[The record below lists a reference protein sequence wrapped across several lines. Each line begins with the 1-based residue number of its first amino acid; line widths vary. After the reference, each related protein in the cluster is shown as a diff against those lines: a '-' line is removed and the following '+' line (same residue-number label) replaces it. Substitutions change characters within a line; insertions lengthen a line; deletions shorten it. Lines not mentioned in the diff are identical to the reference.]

1 MISSSRP
8 VIVGVDGAPESEL
21 AVRWGAREAVSL
33 RVPLT
38 LLHSHSYAA
47 MYGAMGAY
55 AFPAETNPALDRAGA
70 QDIVDEAVKRQRAAH
85 PDGPETTGLVVEN
98 SRAGGLLE
106 ASAEASV
113 VVVGS
118 RHLGV
123 IGAALI
129 GSTGAAVAAQATCPV
144 VVVRR
149 AGGDPAAGAPVVVGV
164 DLSDLSEPTLS
175 YALEHASRY
184 GTPLRAILSWYP
196 GHHLLT
202 RWTDADAEA
211 FRTRGLLMLAEALAG
226 WQEKYPDVQV
236 ERELSYLH
244 PVDALIT
251 GSLDAHL
258 LVVGAQGRHARVGSL
273 LGSVSQGVLHH
284 ATCPVAVV
292 HRAD

>member
-8 VIVGVDGAPESEL
+8 VIVGVDGAPECEL
-21 AVRWGAREAVSL
+21 AVRWGAREATSL
-33 RVPLT
+33 RVSLT
-38 LLHSHSYAA
+38 LLNAHSYPA
-47 MYGAMGAY
+47 MYGAAGAY
-55 AFPAETNPALDRAGA
+55 AFPVESDPVLDRAGA
-70 QDIVDEAVKRQRAAH
+70 QAIVDEAVQRQRVAH

-118 RHLGV
+118 RQLGV
-123 IGAALI
+123 IGAALL
-129 GSTGAAVAAQATCPV
+129 GSTGAAVAARASCPV
-144 VVVRR
+144 VVVRGT
-149 AGGDPAAGAPVVVGV
+149 GGDPAAGAPVVVGIDV
-164 DLSDLSEPTLS
+164 SDLSEPTLG
-175 YALEHASRY
+175 YAFDHASRY

-196 GHHLLT
+196 GHHRLT
-202 RWTDADAEA
+202 RWTDADAES
-211 FRTRGLLMLAEALAG
+211 FRTRGLIMLAEALAG
-226 WQEKYPDVQV
+226 WQEKYPDVHV

-251 GSLDAHL
+251 GSIDAHL

-292 HRAD
+292 HPQD

>member
-8 VIVGVDGAPESEL
+8 VIVGVDGSPGSDL
-21 AVRWGAREAVSL
+21 AVLWGADEARSL

-38 LLHSHSYAA
+38 LVHVYSLAALYDPMGTYSY
-47 MYGAMGAY
+47 GTQTE
-55 AFPAETNPALDRAGA
+55 PSIDRAAA
-70 QDIVDEAVKRQRAAH
+70 QDIVDEAVQRQLAAH
-85 PDGPETTGLVVEN
+85 PDGPETTGLLLEN

-106 ASAEASV
+106 ASTEASV

-118 RHLGV
+118 RHLGA
-123 IGAALI
+123 IGAALL
-129 GSTGAAVAAQATCPV
+129 GSTGAALAARATRPV
-144 VVVRR
+144 VLVRGEW
-149 AGGDPAAGAPVVVGV
+149 ASPAIAARVVVGV
-164 DLSDLSEPTLS
+164 DLSDLSEPTLG
-175 YALEHASRY
+175 YAFDHASRY
-184 GTPLRAILSWYP
+184 GASLQAILSWYP

-202 RWTDADAEA
+202 RLTDADADA

-226 WQEKYPDVQV
+226 WQEKYPDVPA

-292 HRAD
+292 HP

>member
-1 MISSSRP
+1 MVTSSRP
-8 VIVGVDGAPESEL
+8 VIVGVDGAPGTEL
-21 AVRWGAREAVSL
+21 AVRWGALEAASL

-38 LLHSHSYAA
+38 LLHSHSFAA

-55 AFPAETNPALDRAGA
+55 AFPAESDPALDRAAA
-70 QDIVDEAVKRQRAAH
+70 QAIVDVAVQRQNAAY
-85 PDGPETTGLVVEN
+85 PDGPETTGLVVES
-98 SRAGGLLE
+98 SRAGGLLD
-106 ASAEASV
+106 ASGEASV

-118 RHLGV
+118 RHLGA

-129 GSTGAAVAAQATCPV
+129 GSTGAAVAAQASCPV
-144 VVVRR
+144 VVVRG
-149 AGGDPAAGAPVVVGV
+149 AGGNPDAVAPVVVGV

-175 YALEHASRY
+175 YAFDHASRA

-196 GHHLLT
+196 GRHLLT

-211 FRTRGLLMLAEALAG
+211 FRTRGLLMLAEALTG

-236 ERELSYLH
+236 ERVLSYLH

-251 GSLDAHL
+251 GSLDARL

-292 HRAD
+292 HRED